1 MSEKNKNSTPNVPK
15 FKFNMYWVYG
25 AIFVVLIGVSFINDA
40 SFSTKKISTNKF
52 FKILESNDVS
62 KVIIINKNIAEVYI
76 KKESETKEKYKQQ
89 ATSPL
94 FRKGSPLFQY
104 DFGDLQNFE
113 NKLNQYR
120 VTKNLDFDLDSDS
133 RGSFFESILVFY
145 LSSY

>member
-15 FKFNMYWVYG
+15 FKFNMYWIYG
-25 AIFVVLIGVSFINDA
+25 AIFVAIIGISFINEA

-52 FKILESNDVS
+52 FKILESNDVG
-62 KVIIINKNIAEVYI
+62 KILIINKNIAEVYI
-76 KKESETKEKYKQQ
+76 KKEAETKEKYKQQ

-113 NKLNQYR
+113 NKLNQYA
-120 VTKNLDFDLDSDS
+120 K
-133 RGSFFESILVFY
+133 
-145 LSSY
+145 

>member
-76 KKESETKEKYKQQ
+76 KKESES
-89 ATSPL
+89 TSKSK
-94 FRKGSPLFQY
+94 F
-104 DFGDLQNFE
+104 
-113 NKLNQYR
+113 
-120 VTKNLDFDLDSDS
+120 FDTL
-133 RGSFFESILVFY
+133 Y
-145 LSSY
+145 